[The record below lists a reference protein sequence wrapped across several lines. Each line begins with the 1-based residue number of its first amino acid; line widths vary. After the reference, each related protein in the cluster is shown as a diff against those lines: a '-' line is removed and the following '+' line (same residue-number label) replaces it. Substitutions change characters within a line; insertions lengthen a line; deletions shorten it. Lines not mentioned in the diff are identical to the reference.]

1 MNQRKPSP
9 ELERVIVAPDLP
21 ICEAMAQ
28 LDAAGTGALMLCEA
42 DGTLVGSMTDG
53 DIRRAILRGDPLT
66 GPCSAI
72 ASLKPHT
79 MQEPYTR
86 AAALQYMVTFDI
98 NHLPIVDKAGR
109 VQAFLMRRDLAPEE
123 DLGISAVVMAGGFGM
138 RLRPLTQTVPK
149 PMLPIGNAP
158 LLERTILQLRNGG
171 IHDINLT
178 TYYLPETIV
187 DHFGDGQKFGVQI
200 NYHQETHPRGT
211 AGGLRGLKPAS
222 DTLLVMNGD
231 ILTSVPFQA
240 LVAFHRF
247 HQADMTIGVR
257 SYDIDV
263 PYGVVECDGIDVVSL
278 REKPRLNFF
287 INAGTY
293 LLNTKVLEFIP
304 EGQRF
309 DMTDLIQALLA
320 ARLKLV
326 TFPIREYWLDIGC
339 PEDYDKAQ
347 EDARTG
353 RI

>member
-1 MNQRKPSP
+1 MNQRTSP
-9 ELERVIVAPDLP
+9 DLARVIVAPDLP

-28 LDAAGTGALMLCEA
+28 LDAAGTGALLLCEA
-42 DGTLVGSMTDG
+42 DGKLVGSMTDG

-66 GPCSAI
+66 GPCSTI

-79 MQEPYTR
+79 IEEPYTR
-86 AAALQYMVTFDI
+86 AAALQYMVAVDI
-98 NHLPIVDKAGR
+98 NHLPVVDGAGR

-123 DLGISAVVMAGGFGM
+123 GLGISAVVMAGGFGM

-149 PMLPIGNAP
+149 PMLPIGNSP

-178 TYYLPETIV
+178 TYYLPDTII
-187 DHFGDGQKFGVQI
+187 DHFGDGRKFGVQI
-200 NYHQETHPRGT
+200 SYHQETHPRGT

-247 HQADMTIGVR
+247 HHADMTIGVR

-263 PYGVVECDGIDVVSL
+263 PYGVVECDGIDVVGL
-278 REKPRLNFF
+278 REKPKLNFF

-293 LLNTKVLEFIP
+293 LLNTKMLEFIP

-309 DMTDLIQALLA
+309 DMTDLIQVLLQGG
-320 ARLKLV
+320 LKLV